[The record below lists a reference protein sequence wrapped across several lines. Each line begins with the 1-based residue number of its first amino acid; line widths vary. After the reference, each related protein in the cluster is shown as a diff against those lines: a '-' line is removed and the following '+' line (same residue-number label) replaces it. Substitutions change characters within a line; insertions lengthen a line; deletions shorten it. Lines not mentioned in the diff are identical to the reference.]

1 MTIGTELVM
10 ADSGFDCTAVV
21 ADAATNLPPSAFD
34 YGGIPADA
42 VAKLRN
48 IAATIKRTTADT
60 IIVIGNHLNDAKD
73 HLIDHGSFIAW
84 VEQAVGMNKRT
95 AQDYMAAARFVRGK
109 SATVALLPPKVL
121 YALAAKS
128 TSPQVVTDVLR
139 RIETGEIIS
148 EASIK
153 KEKRAARTSREQ
165 EKKQAD
171 RNFKRSK
178 AGQRAAASE
187 AKAKERELT
196 ARNRARVLAER
207 VIATYG
213 ITTVNAILKAFHAEI
228 YFEDAVRQL
237 ASPVEGRTKPPVV
250 IVAKPAD
257 AAMAKS
263 RRVVP
268 LSSDRIRAIADRAV
282 ADQEKKHAAK
292 EAKTSETVAE
302 SGIAAG
308 TIDGS
313 AVTTVGDPGPMPSF
327 LKIGHPDC
335 WRNDI
340 DADAVSGDPA
350 IRTVRAPRPVRTEMV
365 GQA

>member
-60 IIVIGNHLNDAKD
+60 IILIGNHLNDAKD
-73 HLIDHGSFIAW
+73 LIDHGSFIAW
-84 VEQAVGMNKRT
+84 LEQAVGMNKRT

-128 TSPQVVTDVLR
+128 TSPEIVTDVVTR
-139 RIETGEIIS
+139 VDRGEIVTQDDIS
-148 EASIK
+148 HMKSVAGQLQK
-153 KEKRAARTSREQ
+153 QDQKRADNNFRRT
-165 EKKQAD
+165 
-171 RNFKRSK
+171 N
-178 AGQRAAASE
+178 AGRARAAALE
-187 AKAKERELT
+187 AKSRQEEMA
-196 ARNRARVLAER
+196 ARHRARVLAEE
-207 VIATYG
+207 VISTYG

-268 LSSDRIRAIADRAV
+268 LSSDRIRAIADR
-282 ADQEKKHAAK
+282 
-292 EAKTSETVAE
+292 
-302 SGIAAG
+302 
-308 TIDGS
+308 
-313 AVTTVGDPGPMPSF
+313 
-327 LKIGHPDC
+327 